1 MQYGWLADGKG
12 GGAMDESYEY
22 GDQMGVMETRPLLA
36 LASQSVIRPIREK
49 NKADIEIAV
58 SVTKKC
64 VLHVFEPDKSDVNWP
79 RLYQS
84 S

>member
-1 MQYGWLADGKG
+1 MVRE
-12 GGAMDESYEY
+12 GALWMRV
-22 GDQMGVMETRPLLA
+22 MNMETRWELWRLGPSSPSND
-36 LASQSVIRPIREK
+36 ASQSVIRPIREK